1 MHGSVRSDAVMS
13 HIEIRESLCPAANY
27 MPPSPIL
34 PPEIAR
40 VDTGVL
46 GESEYASSIVTVV

>member
-1 MHGSVRSDAVMS
+1 MS
-13 HIEIRESLCPAANY
+13 HIEIRESLCPAAKY

-46 GESEYASSIVTVV
+46 GESGYASSIVTVV